1 MNNIFRLPYLLVK
14 RVRVDKFMV
23 NLFFWLVNILNMNEG
38 LNDQK

>member
-1 MNNIFRLPYLLVK
+1 MNNIFRLPYLLLK

>member
-1 MNNIFRLPYLLVK
+1 MFRLPYLLLK

-38 LNDQK
+38 IKFADN

>member
-1 MNNIFRLPYLLVK
+1 MNKMFRLPYLSLK

>member
-1 MNNIFRLPYLLVK
+1 MNKMFRLPYLLLK

-23 NLFFWLVNILNMNEG
+23 NLFWLVNILNMNEG